1 MTLQLGE
8 LRVPR
13 RILMGPGPTEV
24 NPRVLR
30 AMSLPVLGHLDPAFL
45 EIMNQVTVM
54 LRVAFQTENELTL
67 AVSGTGTAG
76 MEATLFNLIEPGDEV
91 LVAVKGYFGDRMCQ
105 MAERAGAKLTRIDQ
119 EWGKVF
125 EPATV
130 AAALKTMRKPKLVA
144 MVHAETSTGALQ
156 PIPEIAALAHEH
168 GALMLIDCVTSLGGV
183 PVEIDAWG
191 VDAAY
196 SGTQKCIGSPPGLA
210 PVTFSPRAMEVI
222 RDRSTPPRSWYLDM
236 GLIARYW
243 GSDRVYHHTAPIN
256 AIYGCHEA
264 LRLMLDEGLPA
275 RFARHLLNHHALVAG
290 VEAMGQTLH
299 ADPAHRLPML
309 NTVRVPDGLD
319 DARIRSRLLNEFGIE
334 IAGGL
339 GALRGKVLRVGIMG
353 YSSNP
358 HNVTLFLASLEHILA
373 SEGLKVPRGA
383 ALEAAMNVYSEAA
396 VAEAAAAGAVC
407 CPSK

>member
-1 MTLQLGE
+1 MSLQLGE

-45 EIMNQVTVM
+45 EIMNQVTAM
-54 LRVAFQTENELTL
+54 LRAVFQTQNELTL

-105 MAERAGAKLTRIDQ
+105 MAERAGAKLTRLDT
-119 EWGKVF
+119 EWGTVF
-125 EPATV
+125 EPERIG
-130 AAALKTMRKPKLVA
+130 AALKTMAKPKLVA
-144 MVHAETSTGALQ
+144 IVHAETSTGALQ
-156 PIPEIAALAHEH
+156 PIEEIARLAHEA
-168 GALMLIDCVTSLGGV
+168 GALFLIDCVTSLGGT
-183 PVEIDAWG
+183 PVLIDEWK

-196 SGTQKCIGSPPGLA
+196 SGTQKCLGSPPGLS
-210 PVTFSPRAMEVI
+210 PVTFSPRAVEVI
-222 RDRSTPPRSWYLDM
+222 RNRKTPPQSWYLDM

-243 GSDRVYHHTAPIN
+243 GGDRVYHHTAPIN

-264 LRLMLDEGLPA
+264 LRLALDEGLSV
-275 RFARHLLNHHALVAG
+275 RFARHLRNHHALVAG
-290 VEAMGQTLH
+290 VEAMGLTLH
-299 ADPAHRLPML
+299 ASANRLPML
-309 NTVRVPDGLD
+309 NTIRIPTGLD
-319 DARIRSRLLNEFGIE
+319 DMRIRGRLLNEFGIE

-339 GALRGKVLRVGIMG
+339 GALKGRILRVGIMG

-358 HNVTLFLASLEHILA
+358 HNVTLFLAALEHILA
-373 SEGLKVPRGA
+373 SEGVKIPRGA
-383 ALEAAMNVYSEAA
+383 ALASAHEVYTQ
-396 VAEAAAAGAVC
+396 AAASVSDHSG
-407 CPSK
+407 K